1 MKTSISILILFL
13 ASIGIY
19 AQDQKE
25 VKNVSAGAGISW
37 QSATTYDFGNIKKG
51 LPVTST
57 FEFINNGSEP
67 LIISEAK
74 GSCGCTS
81 VEYSQQPIA
90 PGAKGFVKAT
100 FNASAVGVFG
110 KSVTVTTNAT
120 NKTAM
125 LYIKGQVI
133 E

>member
-1 MKTSISILILFL
+1 MKTTISSVIFLMLSICVSAQKNQEAISESSG
-13 ASIGIY
+13 ASI
-19 AQDQKE
+19 AW
-25 VKNVSAGAGISW
+25 SS
-37 QSATTYDFGNIKKG
+37 STTYDFGNIIKG
-51 LPVTST
+51 TPVTAT
-57 FEFINNGSEP
+57 FEFTNNGSEP

-100 FNASAVGVFG
+100 FNALSIGVFN
-110 KSVTVTTNAT
+110 KSVTVAMNTST
-120 NKTAM
+120 KTVA
-125 LYIKGQVI
+125 LSVKGQVV

>member
-1 MKTSISILILFL
+1 MKTTISSVIFLMLSICVSAQKNQEANGVSSG
-13 ASIGIY
+13 ASI
-19 AQDQKE
+19 AW
-25 VKNVSAGAGISW
+25 SS
-37 QSATTYDFGNIKKG
+37 STTYDFGNTIKG
-51 LPVTST
+51 TPVTAT
-57 FEFINNGSEP
+57 FEFANNGSEP

-100 FNASAVGVFG
+100 FNALSIGVFN
-110 KSVTVTTNAT
+110 KSVTVALNTST
-120 NKTAM
+120 KTVV
-125 LYIKGQVI
+125 LSVKGQVV